1 MYIVNYEKKCPLI
14 SPIFSNFLTVSR
26 KYGLSC
32 VYIFHTIYPKRQ
44 NCEIIMSQSHIFNFF
59 SRSVH
64 SGTIQKTLSLF
75 ASKYKNSYL
84 PTCNIWLNKL
94 YFDISTSKQKQCLTV
109 HTRDINDLG
118 PGKRRTQADNGL
130 RQICYC
136 NRNKSDTSFNS
147 FLVTRRQTSQKGVIK
162 CSIDKVITNLNNS
175 DVSYLELGDKLKKH

>member
-1 MYIVNYEKKCPLI
+1 M
-14 SPIFSNFLTVSR
+14 
-26 KYGLSC
+26 
-32 VYIFHTIYPKRQ
+32 
-44 NCEIIMSQSHIFNFF
+44 IMSHIHIFNFF
-59 SRSVH
+59 PESVH
-64 SGTIQKTLSLF
+64 SGTIKKTLSLF
-75 ASKYKNSYL
+75 ANKDKDSYL
-84 PTCNIWLNKL
+84 LTRNIWLNKL
-94 YFDISTSKQKQCLTV
+94 YFDLSTSKQKQCLTV

-118 PGKRRTQADNGL
+118 PRKRRTQADNGL